1 MAIAKEHDIIHIN
14 QPESELEQIQFSHCE
29 QTEEVASI
37 KPSSDSEEH
46 KTKLLSDSAILNRDP
61 IPELHDITKRKPTI
75 SDKELL
81 AKFHL
86 DHLEQSVRNKVKKLI
101 MQYHP
106 IWSEH
111 PFDLGLHR
119 YIKHNIVLTGDLPS
133 CPKQRFWPANR
144 REAAEQLIGNLQKYN
159 IVSKT
164 VTDWA
169 TNIVL
174 IKKQA
179 PPAEK
184 AMEQTLLDD
193 ILDKKSIP
201 TPISSK
207 YRLCLDLRPTN

>member
-1 MAIAKEHDIIHIN
+1 MYKRQDPIPEEHDII
-14 QPESELEQIQFSHCE
+14 
-29 QTEEVASI
+29 
-37 KPSSDSEEH
+37 
-46 KTKLLSDSAILNRDP
+46 
-61 IPELHDITKRKPTI
+61 KRKATI
-75 SDKELL
+75 TDKELIE
-81 AKFHL
+81 KFHL
-86 DHLEQSVRNKVKKLI
+86 DHLESTVRAKVKKLI
-101 MQYHP
+101 LKYRP

-119 YIKHNIVLTGDLPS
+119 YIKHNIVLTGDLPP
-133 CPKQRFWPANR
+133 CPKQQFWPANR
-144 REAAEQLIGNLQKYN
+144 WEAAEQLIDNLQKYN

-174 IKKQA
+174 NKKQA

-184 AMEQTLLDD
+184 AMEQSLLDE

-207 YRLCLDLRPTN
+207 YRLCLDLRPTNSVTLSLIHI